1 MERYRRARGGGRGGC
16 GARATLWVGAAA
28 VGFLVLSQVTL
39 SPQLWG
45 GRAAR
50 RGVVRAGGSS
60 SVNTDKIASGGEST
74 EIEVSAREEYAAGLG
89 GSQGLASSSGAG
101 GAAEAGEGV
110 ASGIGQGGC
119 INGGESE
126 EGGGCRCPDLFEG
139 QRCEVDLLQL
149 HADEL
154 VMGLDLSFPG
164 ALFLSKDDLRGSV
177 VDLAGAGDGGYF
189 VNKPL
194 REALPGRVKRE
205 RYASCAL
212 VGSSG
217 SLLNYNLGPE
227 IDSHEA
233 IFRFNNAPVKGFE
246 KYVGSKTTFQV
257 LNSKAV
263 REYLAKLKK
272 SAPKSPWDVLTISDF
287 QGGKKSIE
295 YNGKKMTALDQAKQA
310 HWAEILQHLRKYG
323 STQTFSIV
331 SPALS
336 HHVKELYDQ
345 FQSRFETQ
353 GLGKHDGLKPSS
365 GFYTFFL
372 MREMCDSISIYG
384 VSSREHRR
392 DKIKGAVKYNYYN
405 NYKGAKDGRHS
416 FPLMALVF
424 RLFGLSEKVSL
435 NGG

>member
-1 MERYRRARGGGRGGC
+1 M
-16 GARATLWVGAAA
+16 LPPP
-28 VGFLVLSQVTL
+28 FS
-39 SPQLWG
+39 
-45 GRAAR
+45 
-50 RGVVRAGGSS
+50 GVVRADGSS
-60 SVNTDKIASGGEST
+60 SVNTGEVASGGGGT
-74 EIEVSAREEYAAGLG
+74 EIEASARGENTAEGGGGQGLG
-89 GSQGLASSSGAG
+89 SSSGT
-101 GAAEAGEGV
+101 GAAEEAEEGV
-110 ASGIGQGGC
+110 ASGKGLGGC
-119 INGGESE
+119 INGGEPE
-126 EGGGCRCPDLFEG
+126 EGGGCRCPNLFQG
-139 QRCEVDLLQL
+139 PRCEVDLLKL
-149 HADEL
+149 HADDIL
-154 VMGLDLSFPG
+154 VGLNLSSPG
-164 ALFLSKDDLRGSV
+164 ALFMNKEDLRGSV
-177 VDLAGAGDGGYF
+177 VGLARAGDGGYF

-194 REALPGRVKRE
+194 REALPGRVERE

-217 SLLNYNLGPE
+217 SLLNYDLGPE

-272 SAPKSPWDVLTISDF
+272 SAPKSPWDILTITAF
-287 QGGKKSIE
+287 QGGKKKIE

-336 HHVKELYDQ
+336 YHVKELYDQ
-345 FQSRFETQ
+345 FQSRFEAQ

-392 DKIKGAVKYNYYN
+392 DNIKGAVKYNYYN

-416 FPLMALVF
+416 FPLMAHVF
-424 RLFGLSEKVSL
+424 RLFGLAEKVSL
-435 NGG
+435 NGD